1 MQERKGACPH
11 GKASKSRDRVI
22 NLQRTDKAEL
32 IKYYFCG
39 FGKIF
44 IVSMLFYKSII
55 ICFCISAIYGW
66 LNIKGEIKRNIEQW
80 KWNVNLEFKEMM
92 LSVSAALSA
101 GYSIENSIRESKKD
115 IELLYGKQSL
125 LLPEIE
131 KMLLSVENSLPIEK
145 AISEFASECDVEDI
159 KCFSDIFCI
168 AQRTGGN
175 MVEIVKSTAD
185 KISSKIEV
193 NREIKTM
200 IAAKKMESRIMNVV
214 PLLIIVYFWLTSPGF
229 LDCLYTMGGHI
240 FMTILF
246 LIYMI
251 GCMFSNKIADI
262 KI

>member
-1 MQERKGACPH
+1 MWIWK
-11 GKASKSRDRVI
+11 DV
-22 NLQRTDKAEL
+22 
-32 IKYYFCG
+32 F
-39 FGKIF
+39 
-44 IVSMLFYKSII
+44 VSMLFYKSVI
-55 ICFCISAIYGW
+55 ICLFISVIYGW
-66 LNIKGEIKRNIEQW
+66 LNIKVEIKRNNEHW

-101 GYSIENSIRESKKD
+101 GYSIENSIRESRKD
-115 IELLYGKQSL
+115 IELLYGKKSL
-125 LLPEIE
+125 LLPEVDRMI
-131 KMLLSVENSLPIEK
+131 LSVENSIPIEK

-168 AQRTGGN
+168 AQKTGGN

-214 PLLIIVYFWLTSPGF
+214 PLLIIVYFWITSPGF
-229 LDCLYTMGGHI
+229 LDCLYTVGGHI

-246 LIYMI
+246 LIYI
-251 GCMFSNKIADI
+251 FGCMLSNKIANI

>member
-1 MQERKGACPH
+1 
-11 GKASKSRDRVI
+11 
-22 NLQRTDKAEL
+22 
-32 IKYYFCG
+32 
-39 FGKIF
+39 
-44 IVSMLFYKSII
+44 
-55 ICFCISAIYGW
+55 
-66 LNIKGEIKRNIEQW
+66 
-80 KWNVNLEFKEMM
+80 M

-101 GYSIENSIRESKKD
+101 GYSIENSIRESRKD
-115 IELLYGKQSL
+115 IELLYGKKSL
-125 LLPEIE
+125 LLPEVDRMI
-131 KMLLSVENSLPIEK
+131 LSVENSIPIEK

-168 AQRTGGN
+168 AQKTGGN

-214 PLLIIVYFWLTSPGF
+214 PLLIIVYFWITSPGF
-229 LDCLYTMGGHI
+229 LDCLYTVGGHI

-246 LIYMI
+246 LIYI
-251 GCMFSNKIADI
+251 FGCMLSNKIANI

>member
-1 MQERKGACPH
+1 MQERKGAYPH

-22 NLQRTDKAEL
+22 NLFESDKTKL
-32 IKYYFCG
+32 IKYFFCG
-39 FGKIF
+39 FGKMF
-44 IVSMLFYKSII
+44 LVSMLFYKSVI
-55 ICFCISAIYGW
+55 ICLFISVIYGW
-66 LNIKGEIKRNIEQW
+66 LNIKVEIKRNNEHW
-80 KWNVNLEFKEMM
+80 KWNVNLELM

-101 GYSIENSIRESKKD
+101 GYSIENSIRESRKD
-115 IELLYGKQSL
+115 IELLYGKKSL
-125 LLPEIE
+125 LLPEVDRMI
-131 KMLLSVENSLPIEK
+131 LSVENSIPIEK

-168 AQRTGGN
+168 AQKTGGN

-214 PLLIIVYFWLTSPGF
+214 PLLIIVYFWITSPGF
-229 LDCLYTMGGHI
+229 LDCLYTVGGHI

-246 LIYMI
+246 LIYI
-251 GCMFSNKIADI
+251 FGCMLSNKIANI